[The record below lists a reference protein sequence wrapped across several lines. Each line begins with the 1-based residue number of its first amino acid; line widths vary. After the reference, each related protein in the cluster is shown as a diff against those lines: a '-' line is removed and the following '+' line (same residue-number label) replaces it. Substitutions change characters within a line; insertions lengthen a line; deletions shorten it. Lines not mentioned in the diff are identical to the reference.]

1 MIVNWKIILITREQ
15 IQVKVNTLWLM
26 LNNNIKK
33 IIIMKRIYGYMVY
46 LVQEKIDLFNN
57 MLLNLI

>member
-15 IQVKVNTLWLM
+15 MQVKVNTLWLM